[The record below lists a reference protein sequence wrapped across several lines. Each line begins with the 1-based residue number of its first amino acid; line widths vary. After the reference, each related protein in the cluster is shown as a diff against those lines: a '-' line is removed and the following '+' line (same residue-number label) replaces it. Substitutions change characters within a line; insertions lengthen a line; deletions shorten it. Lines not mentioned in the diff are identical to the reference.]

1 MNQPYAGKPAPPP
14 ELKAMSD
21 KKPEVPMVEV
31 TLTRPHT
38 HAGVDYPA
46 GAKITVREAD
56 RAWLA
61 AHKVINVAAK
71 PQDGAK

>member
-1 MNQPYAGKPAPPP
+1 MDHPYAGKPAPPP

-38 HAGVDYPA
+38 HAGVGCGRLYL
-46 GAKITVREAD
+46 ILHVVNESS
-56 RAWLA
+56 
-61 AHKVINVAAK
+61 
-71 PQDGAK
+71 